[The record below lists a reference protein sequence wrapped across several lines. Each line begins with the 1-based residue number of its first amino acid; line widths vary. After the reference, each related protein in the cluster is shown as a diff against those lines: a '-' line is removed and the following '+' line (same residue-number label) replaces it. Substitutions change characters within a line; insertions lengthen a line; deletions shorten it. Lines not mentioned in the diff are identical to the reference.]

1 MMRRTLLALG
11 AIALCRPATVLA
23 QNPARIA
30 RVVFAQNNSERA
42 RKRFRALFAEYGWVE
57 GRNIALS
64 FVDIVGAPKAEAE
77 ARAREVVASRPDAI
91 LIVGST
97 EIGIF
102 KRLTKDIPIVFYN
115 LGFDPAR
122 LGLVESLR
130 RPGGNITGTALHF
143 ERLWAKAWEMLKEI
157 HPAMKRGGVLG
168 EPIDLDDEVERGMDS
183 IHRDAWR
190 AAASRL
196 GIEIREIVVPEKAT
210 LAMAEEAIRKSKSD
224 ALVIWMEPPGLIAF
238 LEKAR
243 IPACGLRF
251 AFAQNGGLL
260 AVSFDWEEGDK
271 QAVAIVARIL
281 RGESPATIPV
291 YQHNDYGF
299 AVNLRTARA
308 MGITIP
314 AAIRIQATEV
324 IE

>member
-1 MMRRTLLALG
+1 MNRRELLS
-11 AIALCRPATVLA
+11 IPWLCLPAAVLA
-23 QNPARIA
+23 QQPARVA
-30 RVVFAQNNSERA
+30 RVVFAQNNSEGA

-64 FVDIVGAPKAEAE
+64 FVDIVEAPKAEAE

-91 LIVGST
+91 VIIASP
-97 EIGIF
+97 EIALL

-115 LGFDPAR
+115 LGYDPAR
-122 LGLVESLR
+122 LGLVESVR
-130 RPGGNITGTALHF
+130 RPGGNVTGTSLHF
-143 ERLWAKAWEMLKEI
+143 ERLGAKAWEMLKEI
-157 HPAMKRGGVLG
+157 LPAIKRGGVLR
-168 EPIDLDDEVERGMDS
+168 EPIDLEDEVLRGMDS
-183 IHRDAWR
+183 INREAWQT
-190 AAASRL
+190 AASRL

-224 ALVIWMEPPGLIAF
+224 ALFISMNPPGLIAF

-243 IPACGLRF
+243 IPACGVRF
-251 AFAQNGGLL
+251 AFARNGGLL

-271 QAVAIVARIL
+271 QAVAIVARTL
-281 RGESPATIPV
+281 RGESPAAIPV
-291 YQHNDYGF
+291 YQHNTYGF

-314 AAIRIQATEV
+314 ASIRIQATEV